1 MTNVKT
7 ANAPDHSM
15 LAEHARGDSLRTIG
29 KRHGVSHETARKIVL
44 QTGSALI
51 RDLERDL
58 TLAELQRD
66 GGVESVWPTILIPP
80 QIQSDRMDALTMF
93 FWARDR
99 LIARGWAIEVT
110 TRHVPGGGTVF
121 QLATTNLGEKQ

>member
-1 MTNVKT
+1 MTSVKT

-29 KRHGVSHETARKIVL
+29 KRHGVSHEQARRLIL

-58 TLAELQRD
+58 LLAELTRD
-66 GGVESVWPTILIPP
+66 QGKEPDWPTMLVPFGLRA
-80 QIQSDRMDALTMF
+80 QDWADSLDF
-93 FWARDR
+93 FSWSTKR
-99 LIARGWAIEVT
+99 LRERGWAIEII
-110 TRHVPGGGTVF
+110 TRHVPEAGVVF
-121 QLATTNLGEKQ
+121 MLTTTPGEGP